1 MGDGPEKKPTKHIC
15 TGLLAHVDAG
25 KTTLSEGFLYLSGAV
40 RRLGRVD
47 HRDAFLD
54 TDAQERERGITIFSK
69 QAEFS
74 YGDAAFTLLDT
85 PGHVDFSAEMERT
98 LQVLDCAVLVISGSD
113 GIQSHTRTLWQL
125 LARHQIPT
133 FLFLNKM
140 DLAGSDRDA
149 LLAQLQSKFDSGCLD
164 FTGGLEALQEDLAS
178 CDEELMDRYLSGG
191 AVEAADAASLIA
203 RRLVFPCFFG
213 SALKLEGVEGLLDGL
228 SRYGMA
234 PAYPADFAARVFK
247 VARDGPDRLTYLK
260 VTGGCLKVRT
270 VLEGDG
276 WQEKV
281 NQIRIYSGSKYRAV
295 DEAPAGTVCALTGLT
310 RTRPGDVL
318 GAEPP
323 ALEPELEPV
332 LTYQVILPPECDEH
346 TFLRNLRQ
354 LEEEDPQLQVVWNEA
369 LGEIHLQLM
378 GEIQLEVLTRLIQ
391 DRFGVAVAFGAGNI
405 VYRETI
411 AGPVEGVGH
420 FEPLRHYAEVHL
432 LLEPGPRGSGL
443 RLATA
448 CPTDQ
453 LDLNWQRLV
462 FTHLMEKRHRG
473 VLTGSPITDMKITL
487 VAGRAHVKHT
497 EGGDFRQATYRAV
510 RQGLMQASSVLL
522 EPHYDFQL
530 ELPPDCVGRAMN
542 DLQTMGG
549 SVEGPEQEG
558 ELSLLTGHA
567 PVAGLRS
574 YWREV
579 TAYTRGRGRLSC
591 ALRGYE
597 PCANQE
603 EIVAQFAYDP
613 ERDVENP
620 PDSVFCSHG
629 AGVIVKWDKVREHMH
644 VDSGLRLG
652 MEPPAAQASSPAG
665 GQRQY
670 RGGSLEQDKEL
681 QAVFERTYGKID
693 RDFAFRPQKKPAR
706 TSLDDSKYTIREQ
719 KTGPE
724 YLLVDGYN
732 IIFAWDELKELA
744 RQDVAAA
751 RAVLEDILS
760 NYQGFRKCVVILVF
774 DAYKVKG
781 NPGSVEKKDNIYV
794 VYTKEAETADAY
806 IEKATYDLSKDHRVR
821 VATSDGLEQ
830 LIILGHGAL
839 RLSARSFKAEV
850 EQAQGEISALV
861 AKLNRRNMGDRQV
874 KRVARIIEKN
884 RPPSG
889 GSEGR
894 LL

>member
-1 MGDGPEKKPTKHIC
+1 MRRRIC

-25 KTTLSEGFLYLSGAV
+25 KTTLSEGLLYLSGAV

-69 QAEFS
+69 QAELTWK
-74 YGDAAFTLLDT
+74 DAAVTLLDT
-85 PGHVDFSAEMERT
+85 PGHVDFSAEMERV
-98 LQVLDCAVLVISGSD
+98 LGVLDCAVLVVSGAD
-113 GIQSHTRTLWQL
+113 GIQGHTRTLWRL
-125 LARHQIPT
+125 LERHAIPT
-133 FLFLNKM
+133 FLFVNKM
-140 DLAGSDRDA
+140 DLAGADRDA
-149 LLAQLQSKFDSGCLD
+149 LLAQLQEKLDGGCLD
-164 FTGGLEALQEDLAS
+164 FSGGLEPVREDMAS
-178 CDEELMDRYLSGG
+178 LDEELMDKYLEGG
-191 AVEAADAASLIA
+191 EITESDAASLAA

-213 SALKLEGVEGLLDGL
+213 SALKLEGVEALLDGL
-228 SRYGMA
+228 TQYTLPAAYG
-234 PAYPADFAARVFK
+234 PEFAARVFK
-247 VARDGPDRLTYLK
+247 IARDGADRLTYVK
-260 VTGGCLKVRT
+260 VTGGALKVRT
-270 VLEGDG
+270 LLGE
-276 WQEKV
+276 EKV
-281 NQIRIYSGSKYRAV
+281 NQIRIYSGTKYQTV
-295 DEAPAGTVCALTGLT
+295 DEAPAGTVCALTGPAK
-310 RTRPGDVL
+310 TRPGDVF

-323 ALEPELEPV
+323 AGGPELEPV
-332 LTYQVILPPECDEH
+332 LNYQVILPPGCDVH
-346 TFLRNLRQ
+346 AMLRGLRQ
-354 LEEEDPQLQVVWNEA
+354 LEEEDPQLRVVWNEA

-378 GEIQLEVLTRLIQ
+378 GEIQLEVFTRLIRE
-391 DRFGVAVAFGAGNI
+391 RFGAEVSFGAGSI

-411 AGPVEGVGH
+411 ADAVEGVGH

-443 RLATA
+443 RIASA

-453 LDLNWQRLV
+453 LDLNWQRLI
-462 FTHLMEKRHRG
+462 FTHLTEKRHRG

-487 VAGRAHVKHT
+487 TAGRAHVKHT

-510 RQGLMQASSVLL
+510 RQGLMQADSILL
-522 EPHYDFQL
+522 EPHYDFTL

-542 DLQTMGG
+542 DLQSMGG

-558 ELSLLTGHA
+558 ELSLLSGHA
-567 PVAGLRS
+567 PVAGLRD

-591 ALRGYE
+591 SLRGYE

-603 EIVAQFAYDP
+603 EIVSQIGYDP
-613 ERDVENP
+613 ERDVENS

-629 AGVIVKWDKVREHMH
+629 AGVIVKWDQVKDRMH

-652 MEPPAAQASSPAG
+652 KETSLPEPAAPSG
-665 GQRQY
+665 GERQY
-670 RGGSLEQDKEL
+670 RGGSLEQDREL
-681 QAVFERTYGKID
+681 LAVFERTYGKVD
-693 RDFAFRPQKKPAR
+693 RDLAFQPQKKPAR
-706 TSLDDSKYTIREQ
+706 TSLDEGKYTIKNQ

-732 IIFAWDELKELA
+732 IMFAWDELKELA
-744 RQDVAAA
+744 RADVAAA
-751 RAVLEDILS
+751 RAALEDILS

-781 NPGSVEKKDNIYV
+781 NPGSVEKKHNIYV

-806 IEKATYDLSKDHRVR
+806 IEKATYDLGRDHRVR

-830 LIILGHGAL
+830 MIILGHGAL
-839 RLSARSFKAEV
+839 RLSARAFKAEI

-861 AKLNRRNMGDRQV
+861 ERLNRRNAGDR
-874 KRVARIIEKN
+874 KLKHTARIIEKK
-884 RPPSG
+884 
-889 GSEGR
+889 
-894 LL
+894 

>member
-1 MGDGPEKKPTKHIC
+1 MKKLVLGI
-15 TGLLAHVDAG
+15 LAHVDAG
-25 KTTLSEGFLYLSGAV
+25 KTTLSEGMLYLGGAV
-40 RRLGRVD
+40 RKLGRVD

-54 TDAQERERGITIFSK
+54 TDIQERERGITIFSK

-74 YGDAAFTLLDT
+74 WGETAFTLLDT

-98 LQVLDCAVLVISGSD
+98 LSVLDCAVLVISGSD
-113 GIQSHTRTLWQL
+113 GIQGHTRTLWQL
-125 LARHQIPT
+125 LARHSVPT
-133 FLFLNKM
+133 FLFVNKM
-140 DLAGSDRDA
+140 DLAGSDREA
-149 LLAQLQSKFDSGCLD
+149 LLAQLQSKLDGGCLD
-164 FTGGLEALQEDLAS
+164 FSAGLAPLQEDLATL
-178 CDEELMDRYLSGG
+178 DEGLMEQYLEGG
-191 AVEAADAASLIA
+191 EITAADAASLAA
-203 RRLVFPCFFG
+203 RRLAFPCFFG
-213 SALKLEGVEGLLDGL
+213 SALRLEGVEGLLDGL
-228 SRYGMA
+228 SRYTEA
-234 PAYPADFAARVFK
+234 PSYPPDFAARVFK
-247 VARDGPDRLTYLK
+247 IARDGNDRLTYLK
-260 VTGGCLKVRT
+260 ITGGSLKVRA
-270 VLEGDG
+270 VLEGED

-281 NQIRIYSGSKYRAV
+281 NQIRVYSGAKYQTI

-310 RTRPGDVL
+310 RTRPGDGL

-323 ALEPELEPV
+323 ALQPELEPV
-332 LTYQVILPPECDEH
+332 LTYQVILPPDCDVH
-346 TFLRNLRQ
+346 TMLRNLRQ
-354 LEEEDPQLQVVWNEA
+354 LEEEDPQLRVVWNES

-378 GEIQLEVLTRLIQ
+378 GEVQLEVMTRLIQ
-391 DRFGVAVAFGAGNI
+391 ERFGVMVSFGAGNI

-411 AGPVEGVGH
+411 ANAVEGVGH

-443 RLATA
+443 RIASA
-448 CPTDQ
+448 CSTDQ
-453 LDLNWQRLV
+453 LDLNWQRLIV
-462 FTHLMEKRHRG
+462 THLLEKRHRG
-473 VLTGSPITDMKITL
+473 VLTGAPITDIKVTL

-510 RQGLMQASSVLL
+510 RQGLMQAESVLL
-522 EPHYDFQL
+522 EPHYNFVL

-549 SVEGPEQEG
+549 AVEGPEQEG
-558 ELSLLTGHA
+558 ELAVLTGHA
-567 PVAGLRS
+567 PVAGLRD

-591 ALRGYE
+591 SLRGYE
-597 PCANQE
+597 PCANQQE
-603 EIVAQFAYDP
+603 VVAQFAYDP

-620 PDSVFCSHG
+620 ADSVFCSHG
-629 AGVIVKWDKVREHMH
+629 AGVTVKWYEVKDHMH

-652 MEPPAAQASSPAG
+652 VEPLPKEPDVPAG

-681 QAVFERTYGKID
+681 LAVFERTYGKVE
-693 RDFAFRPQKKPAR
+693 RTAFRPQPKKPAR
-706 TSLDDSKYTIREQ
+706 TSLDERTYTVREQ

-751 RAVLEDILS
+751 RAALEDILS

-781 NPGSVEKKDNIYV
+781 NPGSVEKKNNIYV

-806 IEKATYDLSKDHRVR
+806 IEKATYDLGRNHRVR

-839 RLSARSFKAEV
+839 RLSARAFKAEV

-861 AKLNRRNMGDRQV
+861 ARLNRRNVGDRKLKHTAKIV
-874 KRVARIIEKN
+874 DKK
-884 RPPSG
+884 
-889 GSEGR
+889 
-894 LL
+894 

>member
-1 MGDGPEKKPTKHIC
+1 MKKLVL
-15 TGLLAHVDAG
+15 GMLAHVDAG
-25 KTTLSEGFLYLSGAV
+25 KTTLSEGLLYLSGAV

-74 YGDAAFTLLDT
+74 WGDTALTLLDT

-98 LQVLDCAVLVISGSD
+98 LSVLDCAVLVISGTD
-113 GIQSHTRTLWQL
+113 GIQGHTRTLWRL
-125 LARHQIPT
+125 LERHAIPT
-133 FLFLNKM
+133 FLFVNKM
-140 DLAGSDRDA
+140 DLAGADRYA
-149 LLAQLQSKFDSGCLD
+149 LLAQLQHRLDGGCLD
-164 FTGGLEALQEDLAS
+164 FSQGLEPVTEDLAS
-178 CDEELMDRYLSGG
+178 LDEELMDRYLEGG
-191 AVEAADAASLIA
+191 PVMAGDAAALIA

-213 SALKLEGVEGLLDGL
+213 SALKLEGVEELLDGL
-228 SRYGMA
+228 SRYTL
-234 PAYPADFAARVFK
+234 PPSYPTDFGARVFK
-247 VARDGPDRLTYLK
+247 IARDGADRLTYVK
-260 VTGGCLKVRT
+260 ITGGSLKVRT
-270 VLEGDG
+270 LLRE
-276 WQEKV
+276 EKV
-281 NQIRIYSGSKYRAV
+281 NQIRIYSGAKYQTI
-295 DEAPAGTVCALTGLT
+295 DEVPAGTVCALTGLT
-310 RTRPGDVL
+310 QTRPGDVF
-318 GAEPP
+318 GVEPP
-323 ALEPELEPV
+323 AAEPELEPV
-332 LTYQVILPPECDEH
+332 LTYQVILPPGCDVH
-346 TFLRNLRQ
+346 TALRNLRQ
-354 LEEEDPQLQVVWNEA
+354 LEEEDPQLRVVWNET

-378 GEIQLEVLTRLIQ
+378 GEIQLEVLTRLIRE
-391 DRFGVAVAFGAGNI
+391 RFGTEVSFGAGNI

-411 AGPVEGVGH
+411 TGPVEGVGH

-432 LLEPGPRGSGL
+432 LLEPGERGSGL
-443 RLATA
+443 RITSA

-453 LDLNWQRLV
+453 LDLNWQRLI

-510 RQGLMQASSVLL
+510 RQGLMQADSILL
-522 EPHYDFQL
+522 EPHYDFTL

-558 ELSLLTGHA
+558 ELSVLTGHA
-567 PVAGLRS
+567 PVAGLQD

-603 EIVAQFAYDP
+603 EVVSRFAYDP
-613 ERDVENP
+613 ERDVDNP

-629 AGVIVKWDKVREHMH
+629 AGVIVKWNEVRDHMH

-652 MEPPAAQASSPAG
+652 EETPRPEPAAPSG
-665 GQRQY
+665 GERQY

-681 QAVFERTYGKID
+681 LAVFERTYGRVD
-693 RDFAFRPQKKPAR
+693 RDTAFQPQKKPAR
-706 TSLDDSKYTIREQ
+706 TSLDEGKYTIREQ

-732 IIFAWDELKELA
+732 IIFAWDELTALA
-744 RQDVAAA
+744 RQDMPAA
-751 RAVLEDILS
+751 RGALEDILS

-774 DAYKVKG
+774 DAYRVKG
-781 NPGSVEKKDNIYV
+781 NPGSVEKKNNIYV

-806 IEKATYDLSKDHRVR
+806 IEKATYDLGKDHRVR
-821 VATSDGLEQ
+821 VATSDALEQ
-830 LIILGHGAL
+830 MIILGHGAL
-839 RLSARSFKAEV
+839 RLSARAFQAEV
-850 EQAQGEISALV
+850 EQTQGEISALV
-861 AKLNRRNMGDRQV
+861 AKLNRRNPGDR
-874 KRVARIIEKN
+874 KLKYTAKIIEKK
-884 RPPSG
+884 
-889 GSEGR
+889 
-894 LL
+894 

>member
-1 MGDGPEKKPTKHIC
+1 MRHCCIGV
-15 TGLLAHVDAG
+15 LAHVDAG

-69 QAEFS
+69 QAELTW
-74 YGDAAFTLLDT
+74 GDTAITLLDT

-98 LQVLDCAVLVISGSD
+98 LSVLDCAVLVISGTD
-113 GIQSHTRTLWQL
+113 GIQGHTRTLWRL
-125 LARHQIPT
+125 LEWHAIPT
-133 FLFLNKM
+133 FLFVNKM
-140 DLAGSDRDA
+140 DLAGADRAA
-149 LLAQLQSKFDSGCLD
+149 LLAQLQDKLDGGCLD
-164 FTGGLEALQEDLAS
+164 FSAGPGPIAEDLAS
-178 CDEELMDRYLSGG
+178 LDEGLMDKYLEGG
-191 AVEAADAASLIA
+191 EITEADVASLIA
-203 RRLVFPCFFG
+203 RRLAFPCFFG
-213 SALKLEGVEGLLDGL
+213 SALRLEGIDTLLDGL
-228 SRYGMA
+228 SRYTLTPDYLPEFG
-234 PAYPADFAARVFK
+234 ARVFK
-247 VARDGPDRLTYLK
+247 IARDGTDRLTYVK
-260 VTGGCLKVRT
+260 VTGGSLKVRT
-270 VLEGDG
+270 LLGE
-276 WQEKV
+276 EKV
-281 NQIRIYSGSKYRAV
+281 NQIRVYSGAKYQTV

-310 RTRPGDVL
+310 KTRPGDVF

-323 ALEPELEPV
+323 AAEPELEPV
-332 LTYQVILPPECDEH
+332 LNYQVILPPGCDVH
-346 TFLRNLRQ
+346 AMLRNLRQ
-354 LEEEDPQLQVVWNEA
+354 LEEEDPQLRVVWNEA

-391 DRFGVAVAFGAGNI
+391 ERFGVEVAFGVGNI

-411 AGPVEGVGH
+411 TGRPVEGVGH

-443 RLATA
+443 RIASA

-453 LDLNWQRLV
+453 LDLNWQRLI
-462 FTHLMEKRHRG
+462 FTHLLEKRHRG

-510 RQGLMQASSVLL
+510 RQGLMQAESVLL
-522 EPHYDFQL
+522 EPHYDFSL

-542 DLQTMGG
+542 DLQSMGG
-549 SVEGPEQEG
+549 AVAGPEQEG

-567 PVAGLRS
+567 PVAGLRD

-603 EIVAQFAYDP
+603 EIVSQLGYDP
-613 ERDVENP
+613 ERDIDNP

-629 AGVIVKWDKVREHMH
+629 AGVTVKWDQVRDHMH

-652 MEPPAAQASSPAG
+652 EEAPAPEPASPAG
-665 GQRQY
+665 GQRSYQ
-670 RGGSLEQDKEL
+670 GGSLEQDKEL
-681 QAVFERTYGKID
+681 LAVFERTYGKVE
-693 RDFAFRPQKKPAR
+693 REDFAFQPQKKPAR
-706 TSLDDSKYTIREQ
+706 TSLDEGKYAIKSQ

-751 RAVLEDILS
+751 RAALEDILS

-781 NPGSVEKKDNIYV
+781 NPGSVEKKNNIYV

-806 IEKATYDLSKDHRVR
+806 IEKATYDLGKDHRVR

-839 RLSARSFKAEV
+839 RLSARAFKAEI

-861 AKLNRRNMGDRQV
+861 ARLNQRNAGDR
-874 KRVARIIEKN
+874 KLKHTANIIENK
-884 RPPSG
+884 
-889 GSEGR
+889 
-894 LL
+894 